1 MACVGG
7 IDKDVFKRTELV
19 WGGAF
24 AADCGLVSPDP
35 KKGLSGVMMQNMGI
49 NYAQNVARIY
59 ELGEAG
65 KTPAVYY
72 VGGRSQGNLQVAN
85 VVGPKAAMKTFYTT
99 FSDVCQAVD
108 NNIVL
113 SLQRADCSS
122 SGQSR
127 TVTYTAKFCVL
138 IQIGLSVA
146 AQDMIIN
153 QTSNLMFSNLEYEE
167 K

>member
-1 MACVGG
+1 MSCEGG
-7 IDKDVFKRTELV
+7 VDKDVFKRTELV

-24 AADCGLVSPDP
+24 AADCGLVTPDVA
-35 KKGLSGVMMQNMGI
+35 KGLSGVMMQNMDV

-72 VGGRSQGNLQVAN
+72 VGGRSQGTLAVAN
-85 VVGPKAAMKTFYTT
+85 VVGPKAAMKTFYQT

-113 SLQRADCSS
+113 SLARADCSAK
-122 SGQSR
+122 GQSK
-127 TVTYTAKFCVL
+127 TVAYTAKFCVL
-138 IQIGLSVA
+138 TQIGLNVS

-153 QTSNLMFSNLEYEE
+153 QSSNIMFSNLEYEE